1 MAEEKESLSIDE
13 QESIAEAVLRI
24 VASYPDFPKT
34 ITSKKIHLDNLKE
47 AESIG
52 VYPTASGAV
61 VLKKYVSGSFEA
73 QFPFTIY
80 LKCNPTTNAAVV
92 AKREILEGLAKWM
105 EKMEYPSLSDGRKI
119 QSIERKT
126 SVTLA
131 GKDEA
136 GDSIFQCGFT
146 LKYFKKRS

>member
-24 VASYPDFPKT
+24 VASYSDFPKT
-34 ITSKKIHLDNLKE
+34 ITDKKIHLDNLKE
-47 AESIG
+47 SESIG
-52 VYPTASGAV
+52 IYPTAGAV
-61 VLKKYVSGSFEA
+61 VLKRYVSGSFEA

-105 EKMEYPSLSDGRKI
+105 EKMKYPALSDGRKI

>member
-1 MAEEKESLSIDE
+1 MAEEKQSLSIAE

-34 ITSKKIHLDNLKE
+34 ITEKKIHLDNLKE
-47 AESIG
+47 SESIG
-52 VYPTASGAV
+52 IYPTSGAV
-61 VLKKYVSGSFEA
+61 VLKTYISGSFEA
-73 QFPFTIY
+73 QFPFTVF

-92 AKREILEGLAKWM
+92 AKREVLEGLAKWM
-105 EKMEYPSLSDGRKI
+105 EDLEYPTLSDGRKI
-119 QSIERKT
+119 KSIVRSS
-126 SVTLA
+126 SVTLT
-131 GKDEA
+131 GKDES

>member
-1 MAEEKESLSIDE
+1 MAEQKQNLSIEE

-34 ITSKKIHLDNLKE
+34 ITDKKIHLDNLKE

-52 VYPTASGAV
+52 VYPTSGAV
-61 VLKKYVSGSFEA
+61 VLKTYVSGSFEA

-92 AKREILEGLAKWM
+92 AKRQVLEGLAKWM
-105 EKMEYPSLSDGRKI
+105 EKMNYPALSDGRKI

>member
-1 MAEEKESLSIDE
+1 MAEERQSLSIDE

-24 VASYPDFPKT
+24 IASYPDFPKT
-34 ITSKKIHLDNLKE
+34 ITEKKIHLDNLKE
-47 AESIG
+47 AESVGI
-52 VYPTASGAV
+52 YPTSGAV
-61 VLKKYVSGSFEA
+61 VLKTYVSGSFEA

-92 AKREILEGLAKWM
+92 AKREVLEGLAKWM
-105 EKMEYPSLSDGRKI
+105 ENLEYPALSDGRKI
-119 QSIERKT
+119 QSIIRQS

-131 GKDEA
+131 GKDES
-136 GDSIFQCGFT
+136 GDAIFQCGFI